1 MFIFCDP
8 IGLLLCLNILLTR
21 PIHSTSSKSQLL
33 NPLKLDLRQFRNSR
47 QFSTMQ
53 SDGNDPADVSL
64 IDALQKWADAL
75 ETQISLTH
83 GEVLTLRSESRTAQ
97 EEISQLKSENIRR
110 DTELA
115 RLRMETEEVKET
127 GKEFAQRLNVLTSS
141 MTNYMN
147 RISSQTERLY
157 FNSSELR
164 DRLNYTITNVD
175 ILTSNTDYVKKKLT
189 TQGVDIRALLNRLDR
204 QESSVQKLNRSSL
217 SLDSFSTTIVNLTN
231 TVYNDIASIKDSTVT
246 NFTTLAV
253 EMNALKLGF
262 RSTLFNTT
270 NSLDKRI
277 SALKVEINELNITS
291 GRLQRYK
298 METDTKFL
306 RLEGDLESQI
316 VDVETK
322 ADLKLQTVRQEVF
335 RNAGNIEKINISLAH
350 NSQELSHQLSTLN
363 FVQGNIK
370 NYSPNEILYQFRRE
384 ILQNNTHFHNNFSR
398 IWNTLNIV
406 EKRQKSDSNKVSH
419 LSKNLGSFE
428 EYYINLKRQIFQ
440 NRLYIV
446 NFNVSLNDLGS
457 LGADLRS
464 ATETVMSKS
473 NDLQTNFKNLMDDND
488 KIRLDLSSIRNNSMS
503 LMMSFDDLTI
513 NVSRISG
520 NLKNFK
526 YESRLSTNSIQND
539 LTFTKNKTYD
549 CELRLSALLN
559 HTLSYR
565 TSLISLRKDFNLTK
579 LSQKQLQ
586 SSINSKISKLY
597 EIHSVQT
604 EEITNKISNTR
615 GNLTQ
620 LDDSVVNS
628 LSTLETKLEILK
640 KVLYNTVDST
650 ESLEDMLED
659 VVENSVPSLRKELD
673 SLQVRVRSTESD
685 TESTLYSLKSNL
697 KEVAGSIPHLHSS
710 LGNVTSGLDIR
721 VTEIEN
727 RIRGFSIKTHESYGE
742 RIQVVEGNVTLTT
755 DRLKRVIE
763 FAENIKS
770 ELDLLEISLETSQKD
785 FINKQN
791 SLGNNFSVFSIDVS
805 TLRKST
811 IELQSK
817 VESLNYVDKN
827 FREEFS
833 KLSNEILS
841 MKNTNYD
848 VEGGIKTLK
857 KSASTVTTTLEAIDE
872 SIKRHE
878 LVQGNQDKSIS
889 DLRTDISSL
898 RAALTS
904 LTNTIFILKARFSN
918 ESPSKHHSSSGSIQS
933 LDEVYRSSGSTNL
946 TTLTR
951 EVLFVKNELSSVI
964 RRDMKEVKSDVVN
977 LKSILNSMVKQFGS
991 VMDPSRFSCSV
1002 TSDEIRTAGVITYSV
1017 CNVNSD
1023 EMMNKNN
1030 GHVTVKQS
1038 GDYLLSFTANLV
1050 SVNSKAIWC
1059 ALYKQSPG
1067 SDGWKVLGMINNF
1080 QSDAAA
1086 EDDRDSASLT
1096 LISNLEAG
1104 DQIWVE
1110 WRGYG
1115 ESFLYSN
1122 PYRLISFTGLLVKK
1136 DSS

>member
-127 GKEFAQRLNVLTSS
+127 
-141 MTNYMN
+141 
-147 RISSQTERLY
+147 
-157 FNSSELR
+157 
-164 DRLNYTITNVD
+164 
-175 ILTSNTDYVKKKLT
+175 
-189 TQGVDIRALLNRLDR
+189 
-204 QESSVQKLNRSSL
+204 
-217 SLDSFSTTIVNLTN
+217 
-231 TVYNDIASIKDSTVT
+231 
-246 NFTTLAV
+246 AV

-306 RLEGDLESQI
+306 RLEGKYGNLKDWATDYELQISNHVQARNNFSNNVLSALNDFGSHLSESREDIRNVLPKLSRLNTTLLNSLGDLESQI

>member
-1 MFIFCDP
+1 MFIFWDP

-115 RLRMETEEVKET
+115 RLRMETEEIKET
-127 GKEFAQRLNVLTSS
+127 
-141 MTNYMN
+141 
-147 RISSQTERLY
+147 
-157 FNSSELR
+157 
-164 DRLNYTITNVD
+164 
-175 ILTSNTDYVKKKLT
+175 
-189 TQGVDIRALLNRLDR
+189 DR

-231 TVYNDIASIKDSTVT
+231 TVYNDIASIKDSTVDPT
-246 NFTTLAV
+246 QYH
-253 EMNALKLGF
+253 
-262 RSTLFNTT
+262 T

-306 RLEGDLESQI
+306 RLEGKYGNLKDWATDYELQISNHVQARNNFSNNVLSALNDFGSHLSESREDIRNVLPKLSRLNTTLLNSLGDLESQI

-363 FVQGNIK
+363 FVQ
-370 NYSPNEILYQFRRE
+370 
-384 ILQNNTHFHNNFSR
+384 
-398 IWNTLNIV
+398 
-406 EKRQKSDSNKVSH
+406 
-419 LSKNLGSFE
+419 
-428 EYYINLKRQIFQ
+428 
-440 NRLYIV
+440 
-446 NFNVSLNDLGS
+446 GS

-817 VESLNYVDKN
+817 VQSLNYVDKN

-918 ESPSKHHSSSGSIQS
+918 ESPTKHHSSSGSIQS

>member
-127 GKEFAQRLNVLTSS
+127 
-141 MTNYMN
+141 
-147 RISSQTERLY
+147 
-157 FNSSELR
+157 
-164 DRLNYTITNVD
+164 
-175 ILTSNTDYVKKKLT
+175 
-189 TQGVDIRALLNRLDR
+189 
-204 QESSVQKLNRSSL
+204 
-217 SLDSFSTTIVNLTN
+217 
-231 TVYNDIASIKDSTVT
+231 
-246 NFTTLAV
+246 AV

-363 FVQGNIK
+363 FVQG
-370 NYSPNEILYQFRRE
+370 
-384 ILQNNTHFHNNFSR
+384 
-398 IWNTLNIV
+398 
-406 EKRQKSDSNKVSH
+406 
-419 LSKNLGSFE
+419 
-428 EYYINLKRQIFQ
+428 
-440 NRLYIV
+440 
-446 NFNVSLNDLGS
+446 S

-513 NVSRISG
+513 NVSRIS
-520 NLKNFK
+520 
-526 YESRLSTNSIQND
+526 
-539 LTFTKNKTYD
+539 
-549 CELRLSALLN
+549 
-559 HTLSYR
+559 
-565 TSLISLRKDFNLTK
+565 
-579 LSQKQLQ
+579 
-586 SSINSKISKLY
+586 
-597 EIHSVQT
+597 
-604 EEITNKISNTR
+604 
-615 GNLTQ
+615 
-620 LDDSVVNS
+620 
-628 LSTLETKLEILK
+628 
-640 KVLYNTVDST
+640 DST

>member
-1 MFIFCDP
+1 MFIFWDP

-115 RLRMETEEVKET
+115 RLRMETEEIKET

-175 ILTSNTDYVKKKLT
+175 ILTSNTDYVKKKLI

-262 RSTLFNTT
+262 RSTLLNTT

-306 RLEGDLESQI
+306 RLEGKYGNLKDWATDYELQISNHVQARNNFSNNVLSALNDFGSHLSESREDIRNVLPKLSRLNTTLLNSLGDLESQI

-363 FVQGNIK
+363 FVQ
-370 NYSPNEILYQFRRE
+370 
-384 ILQNNTHFHNNFSR
+384 
-398 IWNTLNIV
+398 
-406 EKRQKSDSNKVSH
+406 
-419 LSKNLGSFE
+419 
-428 EYYINLKRQIFQ
+428 
-440 NRLYIV
+440 
-446 NFNVSLNDLGS
+446 GS

-513 NVSRISG
+513 NVSRIS
-520 NLKNFK
+520 
-526 YESRLSTNSIQND
+526 
-539 LTFTKNKTYD
+539 
-549 CELRLSALLN
+549 
-559 HTLSYR
+559 
-565 TSLISLRKDFNLTK
+565 
-579 LSQKQLQ
+579 
-586 SSINSKISKLY
+586 
-597 EIHSVQT
+597 
-604 EEITNKISNTR
+604 
-615 GNLTQ
+615 
-620 LDDSVVNS
+620 
-628 LSTLETKLEILK
+628 
-640 KVLYNTVDST
+640 DST

-918 ESPSKHHSSSGSIQS
+918 ESPTKHHSSSGSIQS

>member
-306 RLEGDLESQI
+306 RLEGKYGNLKDWATDYELQISNHVQARNNFSNNVLSALNDFGSHLSESREDIRNVLPKLSRLNTTLLNSLGDLESQI

-513 NVSRISG
+513 NVSRIS
-520 NLKNFK
+520 
-526 YESRLSTNSIQND
+526 
-539 LTFTKNKTYD
+539 
-549 CELRLSALLN
+549 
-559 HTLSYR
+559 
-565 TSLISLRKDFNLTK
+565 
-579 LSQKQLQ
+579 
-586 SSINSKISKLY
+586 
-597 EIHSVQT
+597 
-604 EEITNKISNTR
+604 
-615 GNLTQ
+615 
-620 LDDSVVNS
+620 
-628 LSTLETKLEILK
+628 
-640 KVLYNTVDST
+640 DST